1 MKYIVSKNGGI
12 KFAKIFYLK
21 QSGKIF
27 DSLHLSC
34 WNFFTF
40 LYPHTELKKE
50 KKEKKYIYQT
60 LATCSS
66 SLAKFQ
72 EQLEERD
79 RNSKSTYLDIK
90 PSGEGEGEGEARK
103 PLDCLRHGLK

>member
-1 MKYIVSKNGGI
+1 M
-12 KFAKIFYLK
+12 YL
-21 QSGKIF
+21 S
-27 DSLHLSC
+27 
-34 WNFFTF
+34 N
-40 LYPHTELKKE
+40 
-50 KKEKKYIYQT
+50 
-60 LATCSS
+60 TCSS